1 MPSKKVLILPFT
13 TTVLKLSIIAPRI
26 DIVNR
31 VSIHLITA
39 DFLIAILGLVVFEII
54 VHVKPGIDPIA
65 VAPVDDIPRITGFTC
80 IFIGRIANH
89 CHAVIDIVIPS
100 IFSDGCHRRIRRR
113 F

>member
-1 MPSKKVLILPFT
+1 MILPFT
-13 TTVLKLSIIAPRI
+13 VTVANLFITAPVF
-26 DIVNR
+26 DVVNKG
-31 VSIHLITA
+31 SIHLITA
-39 DFLIAILGLVVFEII
+39 DFLIAILGHVVFEIT

-65 VAPVDDIPRITGFTC
+65 VAPVDDIPIITGFTC

-100 IFSDGCHRRIRRR
+100 IFSDGCHKRIRRR